1 MTTRSFDR
9 QAVLDMADKLY
20 AKSSRLPRVYGAM
33 GFFIGL
39 LLGWG
44 RNPFEESVWWWGV
57 PLVVG
62 VLCGAIGRMRGQ
74 MMCFDLRFRAE
85 TALCQLEIAD
95 KMVDSNSENSGS

>member
-1 MTTRSFDR
+1 MKTSFGVAALVVL
-9 QAVLDMADKLY
+9 AVCW
-20 AKSSRLPRVYGAM
+20 VCVGGACACVC
-33 GFFIGL
+33 L
-39 LLGWG
+39 
-44 RNPFEESVWWWGV
+44 WWWGV